1 MACQADEEEDEEG
14 RLESTTARGREKKR
28 GEREVLGFH
37 TGSTSIDIEFGAGG
51 GVATEIRGRRMASHH
66 LDL

>member
-1 MACQADEEEDEEG
+1 MAWQADEERDQG
-14 RLESTTARGREKKR
+14 RLERTEARGREKKR
-28 GEREVLGFH
+28 ASEREVLGFR

-51 GVATEIRGRRMASHH
+51 GVVIGIRGRRMASHH